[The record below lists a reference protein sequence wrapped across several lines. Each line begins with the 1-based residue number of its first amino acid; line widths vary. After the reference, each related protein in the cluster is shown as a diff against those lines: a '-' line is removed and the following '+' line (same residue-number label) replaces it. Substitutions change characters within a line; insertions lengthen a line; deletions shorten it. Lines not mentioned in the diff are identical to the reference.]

1 MTASELPFF
10 FLPRVY
16 HSWIFVSMNLIKDA
30 SKDLGLPLAITLWL
44 YSSTE
49 MMIGCRAHDKLSVV
63 CNVTPGVWP
72 MSKIT
77 VHV

>member
-30 SKDLGLPLAITLWL
+30 SKDLGLPRTALCCG
-44 YSSTE
+44 YSTIVQ

-63 CNVTPGVWP
+63 VT
-72 MSKIT
+72 
-77 VHV
+77 